1 MNKYTHVNMFVS
13 VSILICFIGQHTMS
27 NNIKLNNDLVSVPGN
42 ATILLMEC
50 EVSDKVGDELSQK
63 LVSRSVDTPGT
74 LSPD

>member
-1 MNKYTHVNMFVS
+1 M
-13 VSILICFIGQHTMS
+13 
-27 NNIKLNNDLVSVPGN
+27 LNNDLVSVPGN

-63 LVSRSVDTPGT
+63 LVSCSVDTPGT